1 MNITERAVTIAEL
14 SSADLARASADA
26 IDGKQGREVAIL
38 WVGDLL
44 RVADV
49 FVIATGSSKRQI
61 RTMAEE
67 VEERLK
73 GHHRE
78 PVRIEGRE
86 EGDWLL
92 MDYGDLVVHLFSQ
105 QAREFYALERL
116 WGDAPRVEWVPPP
129 APAGNLADLEDGL
142 RNVKSPL

>member
-1 MNITERAVTIAEL
+1 MSITERAVNIVEL
-14 SSADLARASADA
+14 SSEDLARASADA
-26 IDGKQGREVAIL
+26 IDAKQGSEVAIL
-38 WVGDLL
+38 WVGELL
-44 RVADV
+44 RVADA

-73 GHHRE
+73 AYDRE

-92 MDYGDLVVHLFSQ
+92 MDYGDLVVHLFSR

-116 WGDAPRVEWVPPP
+116 WGDAPRVEWTPPP
-129 APAGNLADLEDGL
+129 APAGDLADSL